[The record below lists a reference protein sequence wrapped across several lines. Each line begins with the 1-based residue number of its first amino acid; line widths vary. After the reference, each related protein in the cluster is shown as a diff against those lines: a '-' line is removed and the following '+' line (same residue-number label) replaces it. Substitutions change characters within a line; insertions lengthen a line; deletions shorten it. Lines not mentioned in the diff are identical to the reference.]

1 MTAPLIFLDRDG
13 DLNLQNQLRQKLVD
27 AILAG
32 SLPPGRRLPS
42 SRHLAMQLEV
52 ARNTVVLAY
61 QQLIAEGYLVSRER
75 SGVYVN
81 ERIVQGRVAS
91 GPGLAANDTESG
103 TEWRRRLKGSPPQPR
118 RFRDLPNWKQYPYSF
133 IDGHFDDSLYPVA
146 EWREASRLALGMQEI
161 KEWSTGSGDADDPML
176 IEEIRTKI
184 LPRRGITAQPDE
196 ILVTLGA
203 EQALYLA
210 TELLVDKTLICGMEE
225 PGNSDMRHLL
235 TRAGAEIVLQ
245 PVDDSGLIVDHRLD
259 RCGIVYVTPSH
270 QIPTAVTMPIER
282 REHLIEKA
290 IERDF
295 LIIEDDFECET
306 RYHERPE
313 PALRALD
320 RQNRVIYVAQL
331 SKVFAPGLR
340 LGFLVAAPELI
351 REARELRRLSIR
363 HPPLNNQRAAA
374 YFLALGHYDALMVRL
389 GQTFDER
396 RTALRDALNHYLQQS
411 IAITPVRGG
420 TAYWVRG
427 PDELDVN
434 FLAREAARRGILIE
448 PVEHYFAGSEHP
460 QSSFRMGITGVP
472 VEKIRPAVQ
481 SLAMLIHDLISG
493 RQEQLDTAAGNWLKG
508 EELRAALAGATILCR
523 TVYGDPCTIE
533 LLEDGRMLGRAGY
546 ANEDCDV
553 GRWWVEGDR
562 WNRQWQQWAYGEATS
577 FFTVIEGERIKWFD
591 GTHRQVDSAILR
603 KGSDPMGSDPIS
615 SSLQSKRG

>member
-1 MTAPLIFLDRDG
+1 MTAPLIYLDRDG
-13 DLNLQNQLRQKLVD
+13 DLNLQHQLRQKLVD

-42 SRHLAMQLEV
+42 SRLLAAQLDV

-91 GPGLAANDTESG
+91 GPSLAANDTDRDSQ
-103 TEWRRRLKGSPPQPR
+103 WRRRLKSSAARPR
-118 RFRDLPNWKQYPYSF
+118 RFRDLPNWQQYPYPF
-133 IDGHFDDSLYPVA
+133 IDGHFDNSLYPVA
-146 EWREASRLALGMQEI
+146 EWREASRLALAAQEI

-196 ILVTLGA
+196 ILVTMGV
-203 EQALYLA
+203 EQALYLV
-210 TELLVDKTLICGMEE
+210 TELLVDKTMVCGMEE

-235 TRAGAEIVLQ
+235 KRAGAEIVLQ
-245 PVDDSGLIVDHRLD
+245 PVDDSGLIVDQRLD
-259 RCGIVYVTPSH
+259 RCSLVYVTPSH

-282 REHLIEKA
+282 REALIDKA
-290 IERDF
+290 IDRDF
-295 LIIEDDFECET
+295 VIIEDDLECET

-313 PALRALD
+313 PALRGLD
-320 RQNRVIYVAQL
+320 RQNRVIYVAQF

-374 YFLALGHYDALMVRL
+374 YFLALGHYDALMARL
-389 GQTFDER
+389 GRVFEER
-396 RTALRDALNHYLQQS
+396 RAALRDALNHYLQQS

-434 FLAREAARRGILIE
+434 YLAREAARRGILIE
-448 PVEHYFAGSEHP
+448 PVEHYFAGPEHP
-460 QSSFRMGITGVP
+460 QCCFRMGVTGVP
-472 VEKIRPAVQ
+472 VESIRPAVQ
-481 SLAMLIHDLISG
+481 SLAMLIRDLMSG
-493 RQEQLDTAAGNWLKG
+493 HQEQWLTAVGERLDG
-508 EELRAALAGATILCR
+508 EVLRKAMAGATILCR

-533 LLEDGRMLGRAGY
+533 LLEDGSMIGRAGY
-546 ANEDCDV
+546 ANEDCDS
-553 GRWWVEGDR
+553 GKWWIDGDR
-562 WNRQWQQWAYGEATS
+562 WYRQWQQWAYGEPTS
-577 FFTVIEGERIKWFD
+577 FNVVIDGERIKWFD
-591 GTHRQVDSAILR
+591 ATHRQVDSAI
-603 KGSDPMGSDPIS
+603 I
-615 SSLQSKRG
+615 KRGQTYLSR